1 MLNKELL
8 MAGYADGMW
17 TLRFKFTG
25 DSYINLTLQHT
36 FGYTLWEGHPS
47 DDIVTVRVPPESILI
62 LSGIV
67 GVYDTIKVDGCRV
80 EGARHDIDIILL
92 QSDAYLELF
101 LNA

>member
-1 MLNKELL
+1 

-25 DSYINLTLQHT
+25 GSYINLTLQHT

-62 LSGIV
+62 LSGNV
-67 GVYDTIKVDGCRV
+67 RFYDTIKVDGCRV
-80 EGARHDIDIILL
+80 EAARHEIGITLL

-101 LNA
+101 LSA

>member
-47 DDIVTVRVPPESILI
+47 DDIVTVRVPPESILT
-62 LSGIV
+62 LSV
-67 GVYDTIKVDGCRV
+67 GEYETIKVDGCRV
-80 EGARHDIDIILL
+80 EGARHEIDIILL

-101 LNA
+101 LST

>member
-25 DSYINLTLQHT
+25 DSYVNLTLQHT
-36 FGYTLWEGHPS
+36 FGYTLWEGHLG
-47 DDIVTVRVPPESILI
+47 DDIVTVQVPPESILI
-62 LSGIV
+62 LSGFV
-67 GVYDTIKVDGCRV
+67 GACDTIKADGCRV
-80 EGARHDIDIILL
+80 EETGHEIDIILL

-101 LNA
+101 LST

>member
-25 DSYINLTLQHT
+25 DSYINLTLQHIS
-36 FGYTLWEGHPS
+36 GYTLWEGHPN
-47 DDIVTVRVPPESILI
+47 DDTATVRVPPESTLI
-62 LSGIV
+62 LSGVV
-67 GVYDTIKVDGCRV
+67 GVYDTIKVDGCQL
-80 EGARHDIDIILL
+80 EDGRHEINIRLL

-101 LNA
+101 LVA